1 MASTS
6 RYDSSAYKQYFP
18 LFKSRVARTT
28 TTRKNSLG
36 VVDCETHHWTLSAM
50 RMFRMLWKRTPGVRT
65 VWRHWT
71 EARRSRETN
80 KQILQKTSQIERFSA
95 TQFGNSVTDTF
106 ASFSGND
113 IETCGVSLDA
123 SVNNVLFHVLRVISR
138 APTLRSTNGYRG
150 RKDGL
155 TVRAYQNACSTLK
168 PSFVTSRAF

>member
-1 MASTS
+1 MKPIIELCQLCACFECFESELQVSELSGDTEPK
-6 RYDSSAYKQYFP
+6 RDALEKQ
-18 LFKSRVARTT
+18 
-28 TTRKNSLG
+28 
-36 VVDCETHHWTLSAM
+36 
-50 RMFRMLWKRTPGVRT
+50 
-65 VWRHWT
+65 
-71 EARRSRETN
+71 TN
-80 KQILQKTSQIERFSA
+80 KYFKITSQIESFSA